1 MHNPVRTSASWF
13 AGRVLVFLVILV
25 ALVVWDAYRDE
36 SLMLAALTKGLLP
49 DRELVER
56 LEGGEKRLKV
66 SADDA
71 ERDVRN
77 RLERLRTASEQA
89 IDARI
94 AELDARIRTLEGGRL
109 PAWRK
114 AVAVVTGEGLEQDLQ
129 HELELQLAKA
139 ERDALKQ
146 LKDSMA
152 AARAAVASAEGRKRQ
167 AFRQWKSDCA
177 GHAAAQA
184 SRDRFVADNPILS
197 RVPVIGARGQLDGI
211 DRVVERWAQACN
223 AADAAYRKA
232 EADVAEARRLPDSYL
247 QGIASAK
254 DAVLG
259 PLSELIASKK
269 AAVEAAEQEV
279 QRVLS
284 SIRRTFLQ
292 ALGILVLVTLAPVG
306 IKAIW
311 YWLLA
316 PIVEKRPPIRIRMGS
331 AQAAAAQGEPSRCK
345 VSAVSQDIV
354 LDEGEELLVHPDY
367 LQSSTSHS
375 RKSTKWLLDVRY
387 PFTSIAAGMVM
398 LTRVRS
404 TTREPLVVSSRNDA
418 LSEVGA
424 ITLHAGDALVLQPR
438 SLVGVVQRTGS
449 PVRIRRRWV
458 FGLSAWITLQ
468 FRYLVFEGPGK
479 LLVQGCRGVRVEP
492 AGSGRSID
500 QNATMGF
507 SANLDYRPRRSETFS
522 AYVMGVNGL
531 FNDSFS
537 GAPGYCVYEEMPYLG
552 KRSGITGR
560 GLEGI
565 TDGLLKVVGI

>member
-56 LEGGEKRLKV
+56 LEGGRQRLEV
-66 SADDA
+66 AANDA

-77 RLERLRTASEQA
+77 RLERLQKGSEQA

-94 AELDARIRTLEGGRL
+94 RELDGRIRILEGGRL

-114 AVAVVTGEGLEQDLQ
+114 AVAVVTGEGLEQELQ
-129 HELELQLAKA
+129 HELELQFSKA

-146 LKDSMA
+146 LKDSIA
-152 AARAAVASAEGRKRQ
+152 ATRAAVASAEVRRQ
-167 AFRQWKSDCA
+167 RAFRQWKSDCA

-184 SRDRFVADNPILS
+184 SRDRFVADNPFAS
-197 RVPVIGARGQLDGI
+197 QVPLIGARDQLDEI
-211 DRVVERWAQACN
+211 DRIVDRWGRACKS
-223 AADAAYRKA
+223 AYAAYGKA
-232 EADVAEARRLPDSYL
+232 QADVAEARRLPDSYL
-247 QGIASAK
+247 QGIASAR
-254 DAVLG
+254 DAVLD
-259 PLSELIASKK
+259 PLTEMIVSKK
-269 AAVEAAEQEV
+269 SAVESAEQEV
-279 QRVLS
+279 QRVLT
-284 SIRRTFLQ
+284 SIQRTFLH
-292 ALGILVLVTLAPVG
+292 AFGILVLVTLAPVG
-306 IKAIW
+306 VKAIW

-316 PIVEKRPPIRIRMGS
+316 PIVERRPPIRLRMGG
-331 AQAAAAQGEPSRCK
+331 AQVAAGQGEPSRCRI
-345 VSAVSQDIV
+345 SAVSQDIV
-354 LDEGEELLVHPDY
+354 LDEGEELLVHPDF

-375 RKSTKWLLDVRY
+375 HKSTKWLLDVRY

-404 TTREPLVVSSRNDA
+404 GSREPLAVSSRNDA
-418 LSEVGA
+418 LSEIGV

-438 SLVGVVQRTGS
+438 SLVGVVQRTDR
-449 PVRIRRRWV
+449 PIRIRHRWV

-468 FRYLVFEGPGK
+468 FRYLVFDGPGK
-479 LLVQGCRGVRVEP
+479 LLVQGCRGVRIEP

-537 GAPGYCVYEEMPYLG
+537 GGPGYCVYEEMPYFG
-552 KRSGITGR
+552 RRSGITGR
-560 GLEGI
+560 GLEGL

>member
-1 MHNPVRTSASWF
+1 MHNPVRTSASWI

-56 LEGGEKRLKV
+56 LEGGQQRLEV
-66 SADDA
+66 SATDA

-77 RLERLRTASEQA
+77 RLEHLRKGSEQA

-94 AELDARIRTLEGGRL
+94 TELDARIRVLEGGRL

-114 AVAVVTGEGLEQDLQ
+114 AVAVVTGEGLEDDLQ
-129 HELELQLAKA
+129 HELELQLARA

-146 LKDSMA
+146 LKDSLA
-152 AARAAVASAEGRKRQ
+152 ATRAAVASAESRRRQ

-177 GHAAAQA
+177 GHEAARA

-197 RVPVIGARGQLDGI
+197 RVPVIGARGELDGI

-223 AADAAYRKA
+223 RADAAYQKA
-232 EADVAEARRLPDSYL
+232 QADVAEARRLPDSYL

-254 DAVLG
+254 GAVLG
-259 PLSELIASKK
+259 PLDELIAAKK
-269 AAVEAAEQEV
+269 AAVESAEQEV
-279 QRVLS
+279 QRVLT

-292 ALGILVLVTLAPVG
+292 AFGILILVTLAPVG

-316 PIVEKRPPIRIRMGS
+316 PIVEKRPPIRIRMGG
-331 AQAAAAQGEPSRCK
+331 AQVPATQGEPSRCK
-345 VSAVSQDIV
+345 ISAVSQDIV
-354 LDEGEELLVHPDY
+354 LEDGDELLVHPDY
-367 LQSSTSHS
+367 LQSSTSQSH
-375 RKSTKWLLDVRY
+375 KNTKWLLDVRY

-404 TTREPLVVSSRNDA
+404 TTREPVVVSSRNDA
-418 LSEVGA
+418 LSEVGV

-449 PVRIRRRWV
+449 PIRIRRRWV
-458 FGLSAWITLQ
+458 FSLSAWITLQ

-492 AGSGRSID
+492 AGTGRSID

-531 FNDSFS
+531 FNDSFT

>member
-1 MHNPVRTSASWF
+1 MHNPVRTSASWA

-56 LEGGEKRLKV
+56 LEGGKARLEV
-66 SADDA
+66 SAKDA
-71 ERDVRN
+71 EQDVRN
-77 RLERLRTASEQA
+77 RLERLRKGSEQA
-89 IDARI
+89 IDTRI
-94 AELDARIRTLEGGRL
+94 AELDTRIKTLESGRL

-114 AVAVVTGEGLEQDLQ
+114 AVAVVTGEGLEDDLQ

-152 AARAAVASAEGRKRQ
+152 ATRAAVAGAESRRRL
-167 AFRQWKSDCA
+167 AFREWKSSCA
-177 GHAAAQA
+177 GRDAAQA

-197 RVPVIGARGQLDGI
+197 RVPVIGARGELDGI
-211 DRVVERWAQACN
+211 DRVVERWGQACN
-223 AADAAYRKA
+223 RAHAAYRKA

-254 DAVLG
+254 EAVLG
-259 PLSELIASKK
+259 PLDELIASKK
-269 AAVEAAEQEV
+269 AAVESAEHEV

-292 ALGILVLVTLAPVG
+292 AFGILILVTLAPVG
-306 IKAIW
+306 IKALW

-316 PIVEKRPPIRIRMGS
+316 PIVERRPPIRLRMGG
-331 AQAAAAQGEPSRCK
+331 AAAPAPQGEPSRCK
-345 VSAVSQDIV
+345 ISAVSQDIV

-375 RKSTKWLLDVRY
+375 HKGTKWLLDVRF

-404 TTREPLVVSSRNDA
+404 TTREPIVVSSRNDA
-418 LSEVGA
+418 LSEVGVIA
-424 ITLHAGDALVLQPR
+424 LHAGDALVLQPR
-438 SLVGVVQRTGS
+438 SLVGVVQRS
-449 PVRIRRRWV
+449 DHPIRIRRRWV

-492 AGSGRSID
+492 AGTGRSID

-531 FNDSFS
+531 FNDSFT

-560 GLEGI
+560 GLEGV

>member
-1 MHNPVRTSASWF
+1 M
-13 AGRVLVFLVILV
+13 LVFLVILV

-36 SLMLAALTKGLLP
+36 SLMVAALTKGLLP

-56 LEGGEKRLKV
+56 LEDGQQRLEV
-66 SADDA
+66 SAGEA
-71 ERDVRN
+71 ERDARN
-77 RLERLRTASEQA
+77 RLERLRKGSEQV

-94 AELDARIRTLEGGRL
+94 AELDARIRSLESGRL

-114 AVAVVTGEGLEQDLQ
+114 AVAVVTGEGLEQEMR

-139 ERDALKQ
+139 ERDALQQ
-146 LKDSMA
+146 LKDSLA
-152 AARAAVASAEGRKRQ
+152 ATRAAVASAEGRRRQ

-177 GHAAAQA
+177 GHAAAKA
-184 SRDRFVADNPILS
+184 SRDRFVADNPVLS
-197 RVPVIGARGQLDGI
+197 RVPVIGAREQLEGI
-211 DRVVERWAQACN
+211 DRVVEKWALACN
-223 AADAAYRKA
+223 SAHAAYVKA
-232 EADVAEARRLPDSYL
+232 QADVAEARRLPDSHL
-247 QGIASAK
+247 QGIATAK
-254 DAVLG
+254 DAVLV
-259 PLSELIASKK
+259 PLSELIAAKK
-269 AAVEAAEQEV
+269 AAVESAEQEV
-279 QRVLS
+279 QRVLT

-306 IKAIW
+306 IKALW

-316 PIVEKRPPIRIRMGS
+316 PIVERRPPIRLRMGG
-331 AQAAAAQGEPSRCK
+331 AAGPAVAGETPRCK
-345 VSAVSQDIV
+345 ISAVSQDIV

-367 LQSSTSHS
+367 LQSSTSQS
-375 RKSTKWLLDVRY
+375 YKSTKWLLDVRY

-418 LSEVGA
+418 LSEVGV

-438 SLVGVVQRTGS
+438 SLVGVVQRSSS
-449 PVRIRRRWV
+449 PIRIRRRWV

-492 AGSGRSID
+492 AGTGRAID

-531 FNDSFS
+531 FNDSFT

>member
-1 MHNPVRTSASWF
+1 MHNPVRTSASWI

-36 SLMLAALTKGLLP
+36 SLMLAALTRGLLP

-56 LEGGEKRLKV
+56 LEGGKQRLEV
-66 SADDA
+66 TAGDA
-71 ERDVRN
+71 EQDVRD
-77 RLERLRTASEQA
+77 RLERLRKGSERA

-94 AELDARIRTLEGGRL
+94 GELDARIRILEGGRL

-114 AVAVVTGEGLEQDLQ
+114 AVAVVTGEGLEQELQ

-152 AARAAVASAEGRKRQ
+152 ATRAAVASAEGRRRL

-177 GHAAAQA
+177 GHTAAKT
-184 SRDRFVADNPILS
+184 SRERFIADNPILS
-197 RVPVIGARGQLDGI
+197 RVPVIGTRGQLDGI
-211 DRVVERWAQACN
+211 DRIVERWAQACDR
-223 AADAAYRKA
+223 AHAAYQKA
-232 EADVAEARRLPDSYL
+232 EADVTEARRLPDSYL

-254 DAVLG
+254 LAVLG
-259 PLSELIASKK
+259 PLDELVAAKK
-269 AAVEAAEQEV
+269 AAVESAEQEV

-284 SIRRTFLQ
+284 SIRRTLLQ
-292 ALGILVLVTLAPVG
+292 AFGILVLVTLAPVG

-316 PIVEKRPPIRIRMGS
+316 PIVERRPPIRLRMGG
-331 AQAAAAQGEPSRCK
+331 AAGTGLQGEPSRCK
-345 VSAVSQDIV
+345 ISAVSQDIV

-375 RKSTKWLLDVRY
+375 HKSTKWLLDVRF
-387 PFTSIAAGMVM
+387 PFTSIAVGMVM

-404 TTREPLVVSSRNDA
+404 TTREPIVVSSRNDA
-418 LSEVGA
+418 LSEVGV
-424 ITLHAGDALVLQPR
+424 IMLHAGDALVLQPR
-438 SLVGVVQRTGS
+438 SLVGVVQRSGS
-449 PVRIRRRWV
+449 PIRIRRRWV

-468 FRYLVFEGPGK
+468 FRYLVFEGPGR

-531 FNDSFS
+531 FNDSFT

-565 TDGLLKVVGI
+565 TDGLLRVVGI